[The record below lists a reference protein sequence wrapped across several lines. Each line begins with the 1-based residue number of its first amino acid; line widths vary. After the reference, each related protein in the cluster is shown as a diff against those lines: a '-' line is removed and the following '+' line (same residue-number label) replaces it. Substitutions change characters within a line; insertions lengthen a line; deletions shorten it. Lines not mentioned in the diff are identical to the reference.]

1 MACKPA
7 TAAAVGRRY
16 PRTAPG
22 QASGEDDYLWRL
34 RKIEDQVHGLQK
46 MIEADT
52 WCPDVVTQVASATRP
67 LQEAAVGAAH
77 AGLVKPISCR
87 RWPGGARIP
96 WAKVPCDAGISHY
109 PWGVYLWTMAGGA

>member
-22 QASGEDDYLWRL
+22 HASGEDDYLWRL

-52 WCPDVVTQVASATRP
+52 WCPDVVTQVVASATRP
-67 LQEAAVGAAH
+67 LQEAAVGLPMPASSSRSR
-77 AGLVKPISCR
+77 AG
-87 RWPGGARIP
+87 
-96 WAKVPCDAGISHY
+96 AG
-109 PWGVYLWTMAGGA
+109 P